1 MTAKRRLWS
10 DLSLRYKLAVIG
22 VAAALA
28 VLIPTLSYVRSLQ
41 VTVGVSEQELSGI
54 APLRDVFAL
63 LHGAQRYRDGAIAA
77 TATGAGAEGRD
88 AAAADVD
95 AALARL
101 EQEMAE
107 RPGFVRSA
115 EALAAVKADWDALRA
130 EAASLDGDGL
140 LVRDVESAAVQFALL
155 DALRDESA
163 YVYTPYV
170 DAYHLMYAGL
180 VVGPSV
186 GENLAVLRAR
196 GVLASAA
203 PVAVAPPA
211 IDEGG
216 FDGAGADGAAFDAAP
231 AAPALPPATMHA
243 VAGDLQMAR
252 TSAATFR
259 HELGKSLAMLGD
271 AGATIAARAA
281 DAEAPINAALAMVD
295 AEVLASGQPP
305 ADPQAWIATTT
316 AAVDAQY
323 ALQLA
328 ILDGLQALSEA
339 NLATARRQF
348 NGTALALAVLILGVG
363 WFSWRISSQLVSTL
377 RYGVVL
383 SKRIADGQLDNR
395 IAIARHDEA
404 GQLLAGLKRMQ
415 EQLDAS
421 LTHEREIA
429 AENARVRSALEVA
442 SAGVMIADASNTIVY
457 VNPAVQATLIDAE
470 DDLRARMPS
479 FRARE
484 VLGKPFDVFH
494 ARPEHQRAVVGA
506 LAGIHRARIQV
517 GRRHFEL
524 AANPILDAAG
534 QRIGT
539 VLEWLDR
546 TADTEL
552 QEELRRVVA
561 AAGAGDLDVRLHADA
576 EDPRFAQIAGSI
588 NGLLEATSAAI
599 TEVQASMSALSNGD
613 LGYRAEARLDGAFG
627 QLLEDSNRTAGEL
640 GEVVG
645 RIQQAA
651 GAITEAAGE
660 IAAGNDDLSRRT
672 EQQAASL
679 EETAASLEELTSTVR
694 ATAENARRA
703 AERSQHS
710 ERVAAEGSRAMAEV
724 VQTMEGIEQVSRRVA
739 DITSTI
745 DGIAFQTNILALNA
759 AVEAARAGDQGR
771 GFAVV
776 AGEVRALAQRSAQAA
791 KEISALIA
799 ESVEQVTHGSRQVH
813 AAGDTIDGI
822 MASAREVAAIVADIS
837 AATHEQTRGIEQV
850 NQTVTMMDQV
860 TQQNAALVEEA
871 SAAAASMAEQARAM
885 QEVVAVFRLESAA
898 GRSSDVAGVDL
909 DAMVRGHQAW
919 KQRLFDH
926 IAGRGER
933 VDATVAGR
941 DDACALGQWIHGTG
955 GKRFARLPEFVAL
968 RASHAAFHACAG
980 GVARC
985 TDEGRQAEAEALL
998 TGEFVQQTT
1007 QTVAA
1012 IRALGRA
1019 LQRA

>member
-1 MTAKRRLWS
+1 MTAPRRLWS
-10 DLSLRYKLAVIG
+10 DLSIRHKLAVIG

-28 VLIPTLSYVRSLQ
+28 VLIPTLFYVRSLQ
-41 VTVGVSEQELSGI
+41 VTVGVSEQELRGI
-54 APLRDVFAL
+54 APLRETFSL
-63 LHGAQRYRDGAIAA
+63 LHGAQRFRDGSVSVAA
-77 TATGAGAEGRD
+77 NGQGAGDRD
-88 AAAADVD
+88 AAAAQVD
-95 AALARL
+95 AAIASL
-101 EQEMAE
+101 EALLPE
-107 RPGFVRSA
+107 RSGFTRSNA
-115 EALAAVKADWDALRA
+115 ALAAVKADWADMRAKAPGLDAK
-130 EAASLDGDGL
+130 GL
-140 LVRDVESAAVQFALL
+140 LERDAQSAAVQFALL

-180 VVGPSV
+180 VVGPNV
-186 GENLAVLRAR
+186 GENIAILRAR
-196 GVLASAA
+196 GVI
-203 PVAVAPPA
+203 AVG
-211 IDEGG
+211 EH
-216 FDGAGADGAAFDAAP
+216 GANGDV
-231 AAPALPPATMHA
+231 PATP
-243 VAGDLQMAR
+243 VPVPDLLSIAGDLQVAR
-252 TSAATFR
+252 TSATTFR
-259 HELGKSLAMLGD
+259 GELAKSIAMLGD
-271 AGATIAARAA
+271 TGTPIAARAR
-281 DAEAPINAALAMVD
+281 DAQTAIDAALAMGMEGLLVPGQPNVD
-295 AEVLASGQPP
+295 AASWV
-305 ADPQAWIATTT
+305 AKTT

-328 ILDGLQALSEA
+328 ILDGLQTLSQAHLES
-339 NLATARRQF
+339 ARRQF
-348 NGTALALAVLILGVG
+348 IGTVIALAVLILGVG
-363 WFSWRISSQLVSTL
+363 YFSWRISSQLVSTL

-383 SKRIADGQLDNR
+383 SGRIADGTLDNR
-395 IAIARHDEA
+395 IHIERNDEG

-421 LTHEREIA
+421 LTHEREAA
-429 AENARVRSALEVA
+429 AENARIRSALDVA
-442 SAGVMIADASNTIVY
+442 SAGVMIADASNIIVY
-457 VNPAVQATLIDAE
+457 VNPAVQAALLDVE
-470 DDLRARMPS
+470 DEIRTHLPA

-484 VLGKPFDVFH
+484 LLGRPFDLFH
-494 ARPEHQRAVVGA
+494 ARPDHQRRVVEA
-506 LAGIHRARIQV
+506 LAGTHRARIQV

-524 AANPILDAAG
+524 AANPIVDADG
-534 QRIGT
+534 QRVGT
-539 VLEWLDR
+539 VLEWIDR

-561 AAGAGDLDVRLHADA
+561 AASAGELDVRLHADGG
-576 EDPRFAQIAGSI
+576 DPRFAQIAGSI
-588 NGLLEATSAAI
+588 NAMLEATSAAAA
-599 TEVQASMSALSNGD
+599 EVQLAMSALSTGD
-613 LGYRAEARLDGAFG
+613 LGYRAEAQLAGAFG

-640 GEVVG
+640 ADVVG

-651 GAITEAAGE
+651 GSITEAAAE

-679 EETAASLEELTSTVR
+679 EETVASLEELTSTVR
-694 ATAENARRA
+694 ATADNARRA

-710 ERVAAEGSRAMAEV
+710 ERVAAEGGRAMADV
-724 VQTMEGIEQVSRRVA
+724 VKTMEGIEQVSRRVA

-791 KEISALIA
+791 KEISALIG
-799 ESVEQVTHGSRQVH
+799 ESVAQVAHGSEQVH
-813 AAGDTIDGI
+813 AAGGTIEGI
-822 MASAREVAAIVADIS
+822 IASAREVAAIVADIS
-837 AATHEQTRGIEQV
+837 AATLEQARGIEQV
-850 NQTVTMMDQV
+850 NQTVTVMDEV

-885 QEVVAVFRLESAA
+885 QEVVSVFRLTSSGAPSGEAA
-898 GRSSDVAGVDL
+898 GINL
-909 DAMVRGHQAW
+909 DAMIRGHQAW

-933 VDATVAGR
+933 LDAATAAR
-941 DDACALGQWIHGTG
+941 DDACALGHWIHGDG
-955 GKRFARLPEFVAL
+955 GTRFARLPELVAL

-980 GVARC
+980 GVVRC
-985 TDEGRQAEAEALL
+985 TDEGRKADAEALVA
-998 TGEFVQQTT
+998 GEFVQQTT